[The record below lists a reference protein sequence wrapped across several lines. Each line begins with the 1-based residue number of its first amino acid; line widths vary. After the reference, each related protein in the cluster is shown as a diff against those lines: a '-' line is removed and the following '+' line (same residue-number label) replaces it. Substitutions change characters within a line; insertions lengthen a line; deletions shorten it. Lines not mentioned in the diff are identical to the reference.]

1 MSRILLR
8 RLCGHLE
15 AVYAT
20 GAVAARIR
28 EREREICGVCRRR
41 RTFSEGPEEERT
53 SPEPPPERKSPGEVE
68 VVLKERRQFSTNDNE
83 GGSA

>member
-41 RTFSEGPEEERT
+41 RTFSDSPEEEKST
-53 SPEPPPERKSPGEVE
+53 SGSPPERKSPGEVE
-68 VVLKERRQFSTNDNE
+68 VVLKERRQSSTNDNE
-83 GGSA
+83 GGST